1 MTIIRLYP
9 SIDQVRTT
17 KMVFFAERLEAAFP
31 IQIIL
36 YDFFLE
42 VLLAFEDANAAGPS
56 ILYKLI
62 HFRIAVEETPAR
74 LAASRPRIRPAR
86 HSSMSQIL
94 NSGSIS
100 FRLLILILSLFQCL
114 CYREHI
120 ILPTSRPMLLP
131 KEPLSRWQSVWRS
144 KTSAMAYPFT
154 CSILR

>member
-1 MTIIRLYP
+1 
-9 SIDQVRTT
+9 
-17 KMVFFAERLEAAFP
+17 MVFFAERLEAAFP

-36 YDFFLE
+36 YDFFLDF
-42 VLLAFEDANAAGPS
+42 LA
-56 ILYKLI
+56 I

-120 ILPTSRPMLLP
+120 IEALWKLSFFENLPYNRNIPERRT
-131 KEPLSRWQSVWRS
+131 
-144 KTSAMAYPFT
+144 AYYDD
-154 CSILR
+154 

>member
-1 MTIIRLYP
+1 
-9 SIDQVRTT
+9 
-17 KMVFFAERLEAAFP
+17 MVFFAERLEAAFP

-36 YDFFLE
+36 YDFFLDLLAI
-42 VLLAFEDANAAGPS
+42 VLLAFEDANAVGPS

-100 FRLLILILSLFQCL
+100 FRLLILTLSLFQCL

-120 ILPTSRPMLLP
+120 KMVT
-131 KEPLSRWQSVWRS
+131 
-144 KTSAMAYPFT
+144 TTFT
-154 CSILR
+154 Q